1 MKINKIKKIVIK
13 IGSSSISSIQN
24 GLNQSNI
31 NILVNEI
38 NWLKQHGV
46 KVVLVSSGAISMGLY
61 VSGKQRRPA
70 KLARLQSLAAI
81 GQIELM
87 QAYKKLFHKKNKD
100 IQIGQVLLTN
110 DDLVSRE
117 RYLNAKNA
125 LDELLN
131 SGAVPIVNENDTVA
145 YDEIQFGDNDILAS
159 RVANLIQADLL
170 VIFTDQNG
178 LYDKDPSKH
187 TDAKLI
193 EKIQSDDPFLSEI
206 SHNTTSSSG
215 IGSGG
220 IRSKILAAKTAARGG
235 TSSIIG
241 KGMLKNFFKDLFGNN
256 LQMTIISPNQKK
268 INAKQT
274 WMIDNIKPKGQLF
287 LDDGAIKA
295 LLENKKS
302 LLPVGVKSFSGNF
315 QRGDLLSCMNQDGVE
330 VARGLSNFSSVD
342 VERIIGQKTER
353 LNQPLENMFEENLI
367 HRNNLVII

>member
-24 GLNQSNI
+24 GFNQSNI

-46 KVVLVSSGAISMGLY
+46 KVALVSSGAISMGLH

-70 KLARLQSLAAI
+70 KLAQLQSLAAI

-87 QAYKKLFHKKNKD
+87 QAYKKLFHKKNKN

-193 EKIQSDDPFLSEI
+193 EKIQSDDPFLEDI
-206 SHNTTSSSG
+206 SQNTSSSSG
-215 IGSGG
+215 IGSG
-220 IRSKILAAKTAARGG
+220 ARGG
-235 TSSIIG
+235 TSTIIG
-241 KGMLKNFFKDLFGNN
+241 KGMLKNFFKDLFDNN

-274 WMIDNIKPKGQLF
+274 WMIDNSKPKGQLF

-295 LLENKKS
+295 LIENKKS

-342 VERIIGQKTER
+342 VEKIMGQKTDC
-353 LNQPLENMFEENLI
+353 LNQSLKNMFEENLI